1 MAKARVGVF
10 SGLGAKK
17 SGVPSHAARTK
28 PILSYEAKLLTLSV
42 WGLTSYM
49 SKTCPRTPNLLN
61 QELNGSAFRSRNN
74 IFFRLKY
81 NTLDRF
87 S

>member
-28 PILSYEAKLLTLSV
+28 PILSYEAKLFQVSV
-42 WGLTSYM
+42 ISDQLFGISFTVGPLVIG
-49 SKTCPRTPNLLN
+49 N
-61 QELNGSAFRSRNN
+61 
-74 IFFRLKY
+74 
-81 NTLDRF
+81 
-87 S
+87 